1 MANPTPPSQ
10 TPIANNNFQ
19 QVTNLTAIQT
29 KVRRL
34 TRSPSPAQ
42 LTDADLNNYIN
53 TFVVY
58 DFPEQIRTFN
68 LRRPFSFVCNPF
80 QDEYNTDILSFGGN
94 TTNQLVNFQN
104 LYMTIHPPFYVAG
117 FESFYTQDRTQF
129 FRIYPKI
136 NNVLQTGNTGA
147 NPASAGPYVG
157 VINTQQLIAVP
168 GFTQNLTLLQNNI
181 LFNAIGINGVGL
193 SLVDIPIVDPV
204 SGYKTNTGNLYD
216 PNSAA
221 YRAALINPPVV
232 GGPVNPNGTINY
244 ITGVYNI
251 TFSAPVLPGAII
263 NSETVP
269 VSTSRPQSILFYNNM
284 FTLRPVPDQAY
295 TINFEVYQ
303 RPVALG
309 DPALNLGYQMI
320 PELEEYWQ
328 YIAYGA
334 SKKIFE
340 DKMDLESV
348 QMIMPEFKQQ
358 ERLVLRRTLVQHSNA
373 RTSTIYTEQ
382 TNTGLYGGGFYYGG
396 GNF

>member
-10 TPIANNNFQ
+10 TPVANNNYQ

-34 TRSPSPAQ
+34 TRSPSAAQ

-104 LYMTIHPPFYVAG
+104 LYITVHPPFYVAG

-136 NNVLQTGNTGA
+136 NNVLATANTGT
-147 NPASAGPYVG
+147 NPASAGPYAG

-181 LFNAIGINGVGL
+181 LFNSIGTNGVGL
-193 SLVDIPIVDPV
+193 SLVDIPVVDPV
-204 SGYKTNTGNLYD
+204 SGYKTNNGNLFD

-221 YRAALINPPVV
+221 YRAALINPPIAID
-232 GGPVNPNGTINY
+232 PNNTINY

-251 TFSAPVLPGAII
+251 NFSANVQPGAVI

-269 VSTSRPQSILFYNNM
+269 VSTARPQAILFYNNM

-295 TINFEVYQ
+295 SINFEVYQ

-334 SKKIFE
+334 SKKILE
-340 DKMDLESV
+340 DRMDLESV

-358 ERLVLRRTLVQHSNA
+358 ERLCLRRTLIQHSNQ
-373 RTSTIYTEQ
+373 RTATIYTE
-382 TNTGLYGGGFYYGG
+382 NVGGMYGGTWFYGG

>member
-10 TPIANNNFQ
+10 SPVANNLYQ

-34 TRSPSPAQ
+34 TRSPSTAQ

-104 LYMTIHPPFYVAG
+104 LYITVHPPFYVAG
-117 FESFYTQDRTQF
+117 FESFYSQDRTQF

-136 NNVLQTGNTGA
+136 NNVLQTANTGA
-147 NPASAGPYVG
+147 NPASAGPYAG

-168 GFTQNLTLLQNNI
+168 GFIQNLTLLQNNV
-181 LFNAIGINGVGL
+181 LFNAIGTNGVGL
-193 SLVDIPIVDPV
+193 SLVDIPVVDPV
-204 SGYKTNTGNLYD
+204 SGYKTNNGNLFD

-221 YRAALINPPVV
+221 YRAALINPPIAID
-232 GGPVNPNGTINY
+232 PNNTINY

-251 TFSAPVLPGAII
+251 NFSANVQPGTPI

-269 VSTSRPQSILFYNNM
+269 VSTARPQAILFYNNM

-309 DPALNLGYQMI
+309 NPADPLVPPGSGYQMI

-328 YIAYGA
+328 LIALGT
-334 SKKIFE
+334 SIKILQ
-340 DKMDLESV
+340 DRLDMESV
-348 QMIMPEFKQQ
+348 ALIQPEYNLQM
-358 ERLVLRRTLVQHSNA
+358 RLCLRRTLVQHSNQ
-373 RTSTIYTEQ
+373 RTATIYTE
-382 TNTGLYGGGFYYGG
+382 NVGGMYGGFWYGG
-396 GNF
+396 GNY